1 MAKHRTFKAE
11 FEAGVALQVLTG
23 TKTAAKVSRSHQL
36 CEQLLDAWKIL
47 PLAHAD
53 LVFAQEREATAD
65 QARLAELEQM
75 VGRLTMELEAAKKAS
90 QLLSLPSKRNGR

>member
-1 MAKHRTFKAE
+1 MAKHRTFKPE
-11 FEAGVALQVLTG
+11 FKARVVLQVLTG
-23 TKTAAKVSRSHQL
+23 TKTDAQVCRKHPISEHHIATWKKQL
-36 CEQLLDAWKIL
+36 
-47 PLAHAD
+47 LAHAD

-75 VGRLTMELEAAKKAS
+75 VGRLTMEPEASKKAS